1 MAIGLGRIFGFHF
14 LENFNYPYI
23 SQNIKEFWRRWHIS
37 LSSWFR
43 DYLYIPLGG
52 NKSGVTALYRN
63 LLIVFVLCG
72 FWHGANWNF
81 LIWGLYHGLF
91 LVLERTSFMQFLN
104 RLNRP
109 LRHSYTLIVVLVGWV
124 FFRAE
129 TLGDALQY
137 LRAMTGM
144 SAPGAG
150 ALTIARLIDRQV
162 LFFLGAGLLFS
173 MPVYNYFR
181 ERLNCLNF
189 KDGLFANSYL
199 LVLFFLF
206 ILSTMQLI
214 SSSYNPFIYF
224 RF

>member
-1 MAIGLGRIFGFHF
+1 
-14 LENFNYPYI
+14 
-23 SQNIKEFWRRWHIS
+23 
-37 LSSWFR
+37 
-43 DYLYIPLGG
+43 
-52 NKSGVTALYRN
+52 
-63 LLIVFVLCG
+63 
-72 FWHGANWNF
+72 
-81 LIWGLYHGLF
+81 
-91 LVLERTSFMQFLN
+91 MQLLN

-144 SAPGAG
+144 SAQGAG
-150 ALTIARLIDRQV
+150 ALTIARVIDRQV
-162 LFFLGAGLLFS
+162 LFFLGVGLLFS
-173 MPVYNYFR
+173 MPVYIYLR
-181 ERLNCLNF
+181 EKLNSLKF

-199 LVLFFLF
+199 LVLFLLL